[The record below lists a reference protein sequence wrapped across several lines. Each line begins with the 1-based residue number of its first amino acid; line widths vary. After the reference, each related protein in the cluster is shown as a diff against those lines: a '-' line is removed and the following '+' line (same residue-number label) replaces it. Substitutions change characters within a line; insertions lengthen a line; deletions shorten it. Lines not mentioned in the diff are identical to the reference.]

1 MAVSLSGG
9 VAENEPVTLRAIP
22 LSTLSR
28 AGVGDVVSQHGN
40 SHCAAYSVAGGVAVR
55 SEWRFT
61 AGPEEEAEKLHA
73 LDQGLR

>member
-55 SEWRFT
+55 SE
-61 AGPEEEAEKLHA
+61 
-73 LDQGLR
+73 